1 MFVFPRLFKIIR
13 LAELEGG
20 FKDHL
25 VTSIILNKNSSL
37 IIGSHVMF
45 SYKTIAFS
53 NLSKINT
60 SDSHLG
66 VKLDAYLM
74 YLTEM

>member
-25 VTSIILNKNSSL
+25 VTSIILNKNSL

-74 YLTEM
+74 YLTMM